1 MLLERSNPHP
11 YLFSQRKFPVRNMH
25 RPQSINQIYRFR
37 LAAVLLCV
45 RFFLLSAA
53 FVLMLAGVCFY
64 DPYLIYIGIGAGIS
78 GSLVTILQWMVA
90 CKARCPLC
98 QTPILADKTCS
109 RHREAKTIFGSY
121 HARVTLA
128 IIFKNQFYC
137 PYCNESTKLQQRNHD
152 KPE

>member
-1 MLLERSNPHP
+1 M
-11 YLFSQRKFPVRNMH
+11 
-25 RPQSINQIYRFR
+25 
-37 LAAVLLCV
+37 
-45 RFFLLSAA
+45 
-53 FVLMLAGVCFY
+53 
-64 DPYLIYIGIGAGIS
+64 YIGIGAGIS
-78 GSLVTILQWMVA
+78 GYLVTILQWIVA

-128 IIFKNQFYC
+128 IIFKNPFYY
-137 PYCNESTKLQQRNHD
+137 PYCNQPTKLQQRNHD